1 MRAGRHLSKTAGKLR
16 SCGATILYLIA
27 LINLTSGVTQ
37 SLPSLTQARSAR
49 VALAHRNG
57 SQCFENLDLQFEVFP
72 AAAQAFRVIA
82 KPHRPKAAVSF
93 IAETPVDS
101 RRQNR
106 PPPSV

>member
-1 MRAGRHLSKTAGKLR
+1 MRAGPHLSETAGKLR

-37 SLPSLTQARSAR
+37 SLPSLAQARSAR
-49 VALAHRNG
+49 VALAHRN
-57 SQCFENLDLQFEVFP
+57 QCFENLDLQFEVFP